1 MGIKKIAD
9 GIEQAKLGY
18 MESVCTLAE
27 KAKADLKAANGDGSR
42 SESWMKGS
50 AVASSAMYE
59 LAKDKGVDDESGVP
73 GYIAVSSACDR
84 CFGEDSQFLSSFGV
98 ARITGDGSDY
108 SFSCDS
114 LRAAMRMKAL
124 ANEFTNSLRAVA
136 GFE

>member
-1 MGIKKIAD
+1 M
-9 GIEQAKLGY
+9 
-18 MESVCTLAE
+18 
-27 KAKADLKAANGDGSR
+27 
-42 SESWMKGS
+42 
-50 AVASSAMYE
+50 ASSAMFD
-59 LAKDKGVDDESGVP
+59 LAKEKGVDDESGVP